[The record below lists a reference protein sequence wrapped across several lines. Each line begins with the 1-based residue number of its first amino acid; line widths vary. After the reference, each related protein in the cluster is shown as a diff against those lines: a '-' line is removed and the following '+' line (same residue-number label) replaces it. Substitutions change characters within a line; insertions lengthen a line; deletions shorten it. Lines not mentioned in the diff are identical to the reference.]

1 MEETPPGCTTR
12 ERTVPCHQPQAGSSA
27 PLPPSTNTA
36 RRAGCLCTAVTPP
49 SFSSLMNTTPAAPRG
64 SAAGDHPRQAPGSA
78 ACGWDTSE
86 MLVFCRRLE
95 NTRYK
100 VEMPQEQELVRKH
113 QELHYFRLKRSL
125 YLDCILPLHPH
136 CPEPNPSALSAPPP
150 SLSVAHTHRWLLQHK
165 FIFLRWIFSPA
176 PFNQV
181 QPRYTLYFRTFE
193 KEWIMFTSRRD
204 TRDATEKKS
213 L

>member
-36 RRAGCLCTAVTPP
+36 RRAGCPCTAVTPP
-49 SFSSLMNTTPAAPRG
+49 SFYSLTNTTPAAPRG
-64 SAAGDHPRQAPGSA
+64 SAAGDHPRQAWQVPGSA

-86 MLVFCRRLE
+86 MLFYRRLE

-125 YLDCILPLHPH
+125 YLNCILPLHPH
-136 CPEPNPSALSAPPP
+136 CPEPTQALCRHHLHRSP
-150 SLSVAHTHRWLLQHK
+150 SLTRIAGCSSTNLFFLDGFFPQPLSIRFSQDTLSTSGLLK
-165 FIFLRWIFSPA
+165 RSG
-176 PFNQV
+176 
-181 QPRYTLYFRTFE
+181 
-193 KEWIMFTSRRD
+193 
-204 TRDATEKKS
+204 
-213 L
+213 